1 MEVLIEKTFYL
12 VIFLIEVVAVLIL
25 LSGIMSVIGEMLDFS
40 WKKALGWA
48 AAVFGILWLR
58 DFLKR
63 RKQKAQEE
71 IIEELNSGSTETKK
85 EETKD

>member
-1 MEVLIEKTFYL
+1 MEILIEKTFYL
-12 VIFLIEVVAVLIL
+12 AIFLLEVVAVLIL
-25 LSGIMSVIGEMLDFS
+25 IDGIMSVIGEMVGFS

-71 IIEELNSGSTETKK
+71 IIEELNSESTEVKK
-85 EETKD
+85 EETKQ

>member
-25 LSGIMSVIGEMLDFS
+25 LSGIMSVIGEMLGFS

>member
-25 LSGIMSVIGEMLDFS
+25 LSGIMSVIGEMLGFS

-85 EETKD
+85 

>member
-1 MEVLIEKTFYL
+1 
-12 VIFLIEVVAVLIL
+12 
-25 LSGIMSVIGEMLDFS
+25 MSVIGEMLGFS

-85 EETKD
+85 